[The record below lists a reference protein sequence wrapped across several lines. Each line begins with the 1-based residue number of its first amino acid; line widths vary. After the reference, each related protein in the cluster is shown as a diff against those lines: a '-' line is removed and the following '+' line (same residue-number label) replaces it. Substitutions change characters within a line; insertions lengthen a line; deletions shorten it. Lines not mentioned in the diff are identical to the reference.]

1 MSTADC
7 TWREWAAQGGKRIVT
22 VWRVQIRYADL
33 DTQGH
38 VNNTAQLQYVEAART
53 RSYVA
58 AGLTWQPLQV
68 VRSQRI
74 EYVKPLAADAD
85 WVDVRLMVTAVGRTS
100 HTVRFTIGD
109 AAGTVF
115 STGECV
121 LVTVDEDGSPS
132 PIPGAL
138 RAALAADLSVEA
150 GA

>member
-1 MSTADC
+1 
-7 TWREWAAQGGKRIVT
+7 VT
-22 VWRVQIRYADL
+22 LCRVQIRYADL

-68 VRSQRI
+68 VRRQRI
-74 EYVKPLAADAD
+74 DYLKPIAAEAD
-85 WVDVRLMVTAVGRTS
+85 WVEVRLQVTAVGRTS
-100 HTVRFTIGD
+100 HTVEFTIGD

-121 LVTVDEDGSPS
+121 LVTVDASGAPS
-132 PIPGAL
+132 PIPDSL
-138 RAALAADLSVEA
+138 RAALEA
-150 GA
+150 GLSAEAGV